1 MGYEAIT
8 YEVAEAIATVTLNR
22 PDRLNAIN
30 QTMAEELAEALS
42 VAGGDQDVRCVLL
55 TGAGRGFSA
64 GLDLGKF
71 ENSGD
76 FNADQMLRRYY
87 HPIVIGITTIEKP
100 VVAAVNGVAA
110 GAGASLTLACDFRI
124 ASDEA
129 RFIQAFVRI
138 GLVPDSGATF
148 FLPRLVGF
156 TKAIE
161 MAMLG
166 EAVDAKTALDVGLVN
181 RVVPASNLLEET
193 RAFCARLAQGPTRA
207 LALTRRALLFGAT
220 NDLASA
226 LDHEADLQANAVLTK
241 DFVEGV
247 TAFLEKRPAAF
258 RGQ

>member
-1 MGYEAIT
+1 MGYEAIS
-8 YEVAEAIATVTLNR
+8 YDVADAVATITLNR

-30 QTMAEELAEALS
+30 QTMAEELSNALS
-42 VAGGDQDVRCVLL
+42 VAGADRSVRCVVL

-71 ENSGD
+71 EGQGVFD
-76 FNADQMLRRYY
+76 AGQILRRYY
-87 HPIVIGITTIEKP
+87 HPVVEGLTTIEKP

-129 RFIQAFVRI
+129 RFIQAFIRI

-148 FLPRLVGF
+148 FLPRLIGF
-156 TKAIE
+156 ARALE

-166 EAVDAKTALDVGLVN
+166 EPVDAKAALDMGLVS
-181 RVVPASNLLEET
+181 RVVPGANLLDET
-193 RAFCARLAQGPTRA
+193 RLFAKRLAEGPTRA

-220 NDLASA
+220 NDLPSS
-226 LDHEADLQANAVLTK
+226 LENEADLQANAALTA

-247 TAFLEKRPAAF
+247 TAFIEKRTATF